1 MQTMQTT
8 WHPDG
13 LVPGRECGE
22 CQLCCIVPAIDKP
35 EIQKLSGSPCR
46 HCIGGGCD
54 VYETRPEVCRTYY
67 CGWRRIDLFRDNWRP
82 DKSGVFAELETGQPP
97 PFQNVGISMILVGNP
112 LKTVR
117 RHDFIDFVA
126 INVRNNVALF
136 LGLPGPNGKQAARL
150 PLNNREIIAAASRSR
165 AELKELLEKILKRLQ
180 AHTYIPYEMENSG
193 QDVST

>member
-1 MQTMQTT
+1 MQTT

-67 CGWRRIDLFRDNWRP
+67 CGWRRIDLFRDDWRP

-112 LKTVR
+112 LRTLR
-117 RHDFIDFVA
+117 QPEFIDFVSRG
-126 INVRNNVALF
+126 IGNNVPLF
-136 LGLPGPNGKQAARL
+136 LSLPGPKGKQCAQL
-150 PLNNREIIAAASRSR
+150 PLNTRDVYEASRRSR
-165 AELKELLEKILKRLQ
+165 SDTRLALEKILKRLA
-180 AHTYIPYEMENSG
+180 AHDFVPQLQEYSG
-193 QDVST
+193 NDVST